1 MSEYARLVVA
11 VDSTQVTRADA
22 VMGQFER
29 TATSLERRTDS
40 LASTFSRLKGPLAA
54 ITAGLSVKG
63 IIDTADNYG
72 QMADRIKMAT
82 GSAEEF
88 NQVQARLLQSAN
100 STYRP
105 LVEAQELFIQTADTL
120 RTLGNE
126 TSDVLDITDSFSY
139 LLVTNA
145 ASADRAKNAIDA
157 YSKSIQK
164 GKIDADA
171 WASILAAMPTL
182 VGTIARE
189 TGKSEAEIRSLGV
202 NGKLSLADL
211 NEGLRL
217 SVDANKALAD
227 GMGTTLNDAIVRA
240 RNNLSAYLGQS
251 DKVTSASGVLS
262 GALDLVSDNLDTV
275 ATIAG
280 GVAVAAA
287 ARYGVT
293 MTQNAIA
300 SVAAAQA
307 AQRQTA
313 EELKLAL
320 AHEASTAAALAQARA
335 NVGLA
340 GTIGQVAT
348 ATAAHEAAQKRLA
361 AAQSASVGMGR
372 AVLGLAGGWIG
383 LGVMA
388 ASVAASFV
396 SWGDGAEEAARKSIA
411 LREETNLLTRA
422 VQELDA
428 AQARQVLQRMD
439 EPYQKAK
446 DEARNYAAQVEYLN
460 MQLARFPGS
469 KKVEEWRRSL
479 VDAEG
484 NLSTTNQELAKQEA
498 KMAELRDRIKESSEA
513 RRADVQASADQEAN
527 QKALAKTYESQLA
540 ALQRQVALYGD
551 VTEAARIRYE
561 VESGSLQGLAQKES
575 DLIMGLAKELDA
587 RKELTEQQKVQI
599 QLLRETGQLRAAN
612 DAQWQLEY
620 AEKIAFYEE
629 QGNQAAAD
637 RLRTLKAIR
646 EIQMESVQEPG
657 TVEGVSKAPVSGGL
671 DAAVGGANS
680 EIARLNEQTI
690 LLDQWRTTELEKQR
704 GFLEVK
710 EGFEEE
716 YAKRVANIHEQ
727 HAAGMQ
733 RIEQAKNQAIMS
745 GASNFFGNM
754 SVLAQSENKKIA
766 AIGKASAL
774 AQATIQ
780 GALAAQMALASAPP
794 PFNFALAAS
803 VGVATAANIAT
814 ILETGFATGG
824 YTGPGGKYEPAG
836 VVHRGEVV
844 WSQEDIRRAG
854 GVRVVEALRLGRSG
868 YADGGVVDMAPLRS
882 SRQGGVTI
890 IREKSQPPAAPTIN
904 VIEDA
909 SRAGRTDTRQIDGR
923 QIIDVFVANIRK
935 DGAARK
941 VLKQA
946 LGLRDAPK

>member
-54 ITAGLSVKG
+54 VTAGLSVKG

-300 SVAAAQA
+300 SAASAQA
-307 AQRQTA
+307 AQRQAA
-313 EELKLAL
+313 EELKLAI

-340 GTIGQVAT
+340 GTIGQVAA

-372 AVLGLAGGWIG
+372 AVLGLAGGWVG

-428 AQARQVLQRMD
+428 AQARQVLQRME

-513 RRADVQASADQEAN
+513 RRADVQASANQEAS

-551 VTEAARIRYE
+551 VTEAARLRYE
-561 VESGSLQGLAQKES
+561 IENGSLQGLAQKEA
-575 DLIMGLAKELDA
+575 DHIMGLAKELDT
-587 RKELTEQQKVQI
+587 RRELTEQQKVQI
-599 QLLRETGQLRAAN
+599 ALLRESGQLRAAN

-620 AEKIAFYEE
+620 AEKIAEYER
-629 QGNQAAAD
+629 QGNQEALQ
-637 RLRTLKAIR
+637 RLETLKRIR

-657 TVEGVSKAPVSGGL
+657 TVEGVTKAPVSGGL

-680 EIARLNEQTI
+680 EIARLKDEAVR
-690 LLDQWRTTELEKQR
+690 LMEWRTTELERQR
-704 GFLEVK
+704 QFLEAK
-710 EGFEEE
+710 AIQEEE
-716 YAKRVANIHEQ
+716 YARRVANIHEQ
-727 HAAGMQ
+727 HAAGMEK
-733 RIEQAKNQAIMS
+733 IERAKNQAIVS
-745 GASNFFGNM
+745 SSAEFFGNM
-754 SVLAQSENKKIA
+754 AALSESENKKIA
-766 AIGKASAL
+766 VIGKMAAM
-774 AQATIQ
+774 AQATVQ
-780 GALAAQMALASAPP
+780 GALAVQNALAAVPP
-794 PFNFALAAS
+794 PMNFALAAS
-803 VGVATAANIAT
+803 VGVMTAANIAQ
-814 ILETGFATGG
+814 IAGVQFANGG

-836 VVHRGEVV
+836 IVHKGEVV
-844 WSQEDIRRAG
+844 WSQEDVRRAG
-854 GVRVVEALRLGRSG
+854 GVAAVEALRLGRG
-868 YADGGVVDMAPLRS
+868 YANGGVVDMAPVLPRNPQSGGQAQASAPVNLQVTNVWQITQAAGENVEAAINRMLPQITEATARGVQQLIARGGSMARS
-882 SRQGGVTI
+882 V
-890 IREKSQPPAAPTIN
+890 
-904 VIEDA
+904 
-909 SRAGRTDTRQIDGR
+909 GRR
-923 QIIDVFVANIRK
+923 
-935 DGAARK
+935 
-941 VLKQA
+941 
-946 LGLRDAPK
+946 

>member
-54 ITAGLSVKG
+54 VTAGLSVKG

-300 SVAAAQA
+300 SAASAQA
-307 AQRQTA
+307 AQRQAA

-372 AVLGLAGGWIG
+372 AVLGLAGGWVG
-383 LGVMA
+383 LGVIA
-388 ASVAASFV
+388 ASVAASFF
-396 SWGDGAEEAARKSIA
+396 SWGDGAEEAAKKSIA

-422 VQELDA
+422 AQDLDA
-428 AQARQVLQRMD
+428 AQARQVLQRME
-439 EPYQKAK
+439 EPYKQAQT
-446 DEARNYAAQVEYLN
+446 EARNYAAQVEYLN

-469 KKVEEWRRSL
+469 KMVEKWRRDL
-479 VDAEG
+479 VEAEG
-484 NLSTTNQELAKQEA
+484 NLSTTNQKLAEQEA
-498 KMAELRDRIKESSEA
+498 KMADLRDRINEASEG
-513 RRADVQASADQEAN
+513 RRKDVQAASEQAER
-527 QKALAKTYESQLA
+527 QKALDKAYESQLTS
-540 ALQRQVALYGD
+540 LRRQVALYGD

-599 QLLRETGQLRAAN
+599 QLLRETGQLRAAS

-620 AEKIAFYEE
+620 AEKIAEYER

-657 TVEGVSKAPVSGGL
+657 TVEGVTKAPVSGGL

-733 RIEQAKNQAIMS
+733 KIEQAKNQAIMN

-754 SVLAQSENKKIA
+754 SVLAQSENRKIA
-766 AIGKASAL
+766 TIGKASAL

-854 GVRVVEALRLGRSG
+854 GVGVVEAMRLGKPG
-868 YADGGVVDMAPLRS
+868 YYDGGAVDMAPVRTATRGVPSSGAEVISFPPISIEINIEGNADEGTASQLQESAGQIVSMIRS
-882 SRQGGVTI
+882 EI
-890 IREKSQPPAAPTIN
+890 IQ
-904 VIEDA
+904 DA
-909 SRAGRTDTRQIDGR
+909 HRNGP
-923 QIIDVFVANIRK
+923 IIKAIRGK
-935 DGAARK
+935 IR
-941 VLKQA
+941 
-946 LGLRDAPK
+946 